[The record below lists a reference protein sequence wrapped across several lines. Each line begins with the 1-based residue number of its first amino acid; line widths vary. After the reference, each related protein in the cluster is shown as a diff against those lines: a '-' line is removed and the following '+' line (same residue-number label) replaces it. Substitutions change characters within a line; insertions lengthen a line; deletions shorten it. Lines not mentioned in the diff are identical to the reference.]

1 MEPPLFRPANKGR
14 FPNFPLYQ
22 QQPSYTD
29 PIFLNPRL
37 PPTHA
42 FVSRPQN
49 IKSKEIKN
57 VSLKKSGLS
66 IPVLTPTPT
75 PPTLR
80 TTARPLL
87 YSPTVSSNMVSTTP
101 VYPAHHYGP
110 VRPAITLR

>member
-49 IKSKEIKN
+49 IKSKERKMFL
-57 VSLKKSGLS
+57 LKK
-66 IPVLTPTPT
+66 ITTIAVLTPTPK

-101 VYPAHHYGP
+101 AYPAYHYGP